1 MNKINNNFIGIGNNP
16 DGPDLPLGLGMRLG
30 MEPEAMKTFSRLN
43 NTQKEALI
51 NYIQSNNSGAD
62 AKNRIEQVIENLRNG
77 QTQF

>member
-1 MNKINNNFIGIGNNP
+1 VNKINNNFIGIGNNP